1 MVIAAT
7 KVCCI
12 RRKRNTHKRK
22 RDRLCHI
29 RRAEKGVAQDKER
42 VAKREPLR
50 ERRQPRERCAW
61 RRKIER
67 KEQNVATFERDH

>member
-1 MVIAAT
+1 ML
-7 KVCCI
+7 
-12 RRKRNTHKRK
+12 HK
-22 RDRLCHI
+22 I
-29 RRAEKGVAQDKER
+29 KER

-67 KEQNVATFERDH
+67 KEQSVATFERDN